1 VPNDSIRVPKYR
13 RHKPTGQAIVTLDG
27 RDYYLGK
34 YRSAAS
40 RAAYQR
46 LTAEW
51 LLNGGRLANRG
62 DAITV
67 VEVFAAYMQF
77 AKGYYRKNGK
87 PTNEIKTLQRAMQVP
102 RGLYGRELTAKLRAE
117 YPAII
122 GPRRV

>member
-1 VPNDSIRVPKYR
+1 LEGLHRAKRLYSRTQIPPS
-13 RHKPTGQAIVTLDG
+13 QAHRQAVVTLDG

-34 YRSAAS
+34 HRSAAS
-40 RAAYQR
+40 REAYQR

-51 LLNGGRLANRG
+51 LLNGGRLSNRG

-87 PTNEIKTLQRAMQVP
+87 QTNEIKTLQRAMQVV
-102 RGLYGRELTAKLRAE
+102 RGLYGRELAE
-117 YPAII
+117 TSVQS
-122 GPRRV
+122 R